1 MARPRG
7 RPRYEPTNEER
18 MNVLMWVIAGHT
30 QESIAAQF
38 NRKNPGFVTR
48 YFKNEWRKGRQQVD
62 GLVVSQLLKRI
73 KAGDTRAIIFYCET
87 RLGWTRNNFVPPV
100 AERQADDISTW
111 WDENAVP
118 TAIADQAAALPGLP
132 APEPQ
137 PTEKTLASIYDEE
150 FDLDI
155 EDL

>member
-18 MNVLMWVIAGHT
+18 MNVLMWVVAGHT

-38 NRKNPGFVTR
+38 NRKPSFITR
-48 YFKNEWRKGRQQVD
+48 HFKQEWNKGRQQVD

-87 RLGWTRNNFVPPV
+87 RLGWKRGNFVPEES
-100 AERQADDISTW
+100 ERQAESVESW
-111 WDENAVP
+111 WNDNGVP
-118 TAIADQAAALPGLP
+118 EQIAANTPMLPGLP
-132 APEPQ
+132 APAPERDPLEQ
-137 PTEKTLASIYDEE
+137 TLETIYDEE
-150 FDLDI
+150 FDV
-155 EDL
+155 EDF